1 MSEWNKILQ
10 RHIRKHFKSLENVPE
25 DLVPFIDKIDDILKH
40 MEDDRNMMER
50 AMDISQEELNSTNV
64 KLRKES
70 ERQQMVID
78 SLKGS
83 LAELSSYEGDGNESD
98 IMEMAQMLRE
108 AINKEK
114 EAEKAIIKA
123 KELAEQSVRA
133 KELFLANMSHEI
145 RTPMN
150 AIIGMSDLLAQTD
163 LSSEQIKYM
172 DAIKT
177 SGKNLLVLI
186 NDILDF
192 SKIDAGKFT
201 LEEIGFRI
209 NHTLRSVKSAL
220 QMKAEERGI
229 DLSLNMDKVSR
240 QVVIGDPYR
249 LTQVLI
255 NLVNNALKFTPEG
268 KVDIFA
274 EIVAESDN
282 QMTVCFAVMDTGI
295 GIPEEK
301 QEIIFES
308 FTQADDSITRKF
320 GGTGLG
326 LTISRKLVE
335 IQGGR
340 MWVESTVGEGSAFY
354 FEVSYAK
361 GAEEDL
367 PLAVSK
373 DSIEVDSLEGTKIL
387 LVEDNRMN
395 QFLVK
400 SLMDKRDVE
409 LDIATNGQEGFDM
422 MSENDYDLVLM
433 DIQMPVMDGIECTR
447 KIRSDLKGGKRR
459 TPIIAL
465 TANALKGDNEIYIN
479 AGMDDYLSKPFDA
492 NVLFSK
498 IKRLI
503 ADARSMKG

>member
-10 RHIRKHFKSLENVPE
+10 RHIRKHFKSLDSVPE
-25 DLVPFIDKIDDILKH
+25 DIVPFIDKIDEMINHL
-40 MEDDRNMMER
+40 EDDRNMMER
-50 AMDISQEELNSTNV
+50 AMDISQDELNSTNV

-70 ERQQMVID
+70 ERQKMVID
-78 SLKGS
+78 SLKES
-83 LAELSSYEGDGNESD
+83 LSELSSYEGGGDESD
-98 IMEMAQMLRE
+98 IMEMAHLLKD
-108 AINKEK
+108 AIQKEK

-150 AIIGMSDLLAQTD
+150 AIIGMSDLLSQTS
-163 LSSEQIKYM
+163 LSKEQIQYM

-192 SKIDAGKFT
+192 SKIDAGKFS

-220 QMKAEERGI
+220 QMKAQERGL
-229 DLSLNMDKVSR
+229 DLSLNIKVSR
-240 QVVIGDPYR
+240 DVVIGDPYR

-268 KVDIFA
+268 KVDLIA
-274 EIVAESDN
+274 EIVEESDH
-282 QMTVCFAVMDTGI
+282 QMKLVFAVKDTGI
-295 GIPEEK
+295 GIPKEK
-301 QEIIFES
+301 QDLIFES
-308 FTQADDSITRKF
+308 FTQADDSITRKY

-340 MWVESTVGEGSAFY
+340 MWLESTPGEGSTFY
-354 FEVSYAK
+354 FELTYAK
-361 GAEEDL
+361 GEEEDL

-373 DSIEVDSLEGTKIL
+373 DSIEVASLKGTKVL

-400 SLMDKRDVE
+400 SLMDKRDVY
-409 LDIATNGQEGFDM
+409 LDIAANGQEGFEM
-422 MSENDYDLVLM
+422 MEINDYDLVLM

-447 KIRSDLKGGKRR
+447 KIRTDLKGSKRR
-459 TPIIAL
+459 IPIIAL

-498 IKRLI
+498 IKRLLS
-503 ADARSMKG
+503 DVRSMKG